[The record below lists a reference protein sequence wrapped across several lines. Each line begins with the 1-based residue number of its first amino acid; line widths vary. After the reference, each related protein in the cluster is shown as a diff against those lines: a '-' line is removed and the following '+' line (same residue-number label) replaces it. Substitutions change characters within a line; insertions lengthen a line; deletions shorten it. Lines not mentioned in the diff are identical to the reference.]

1 MTIVQTADAGSTPR
15 RAMRMPLV
23 IKLCAGFLVL
33 VALVALLAPLLTA
46 WATATAPPSAGCAA
60 TGASKFT

>member
-33 VALVALLAPLLTA
+33 MALVALLAPLLT
-46 WATATAPPSAGCAA
+46 P
-60 TGASKFT
+60 

>member
-1 MTIVQTADAGSTPR
+1 MTFAQSASTSSAPH

-33 VALVALLAPLLTA
+33 MALVALLAPLLT
-46 WATATAPPSAGCAA
+46 P
-60 TGASKFT
+60 